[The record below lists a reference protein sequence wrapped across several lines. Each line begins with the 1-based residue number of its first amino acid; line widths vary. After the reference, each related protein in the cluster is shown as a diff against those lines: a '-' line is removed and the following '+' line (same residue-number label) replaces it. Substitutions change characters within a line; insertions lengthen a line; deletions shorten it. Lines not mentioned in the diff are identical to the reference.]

1 VIKRERRE
9 ALRRAYGRRC
19 GYCGVHEE
27 EAGSKLEIDHFRP
40 RSAGGANEGDS
51 QQSLGNLVYC
61 CPTCNRLKGDFWPDC
76 DPLQTP
82 HRLLHP
88 KRDNVSQHLQEGKD
102 GRLTALTETG
112 SFHIERLR
120 LNRPPLVALRRAR
133 RETEGLRR
141 DLITAQEE
149 QARLRERIGTLEIE
163 LEGILEQ
170 ILRLSGQ

>member
-1 VIKRERRE
+1 VVEQEGRE
-9 ALRRAYGRRC
+9 AIRCAYDCRC

-40 RSAGGANEGDS
+40 CSAGGGDG
-51 QQSLGNLVYC
+51 LDNLVYC
-61 CPTCNRLKGDFWPDC
+61 CPTCNRSKGDFWPDC
-76 DPLQTP
+76 DPLRTP
-82 HRLLHP
+82 RRLLHP
-88 KRDNVSQHLQEGKD
+88 KRDNVAQHLQEGKV

-133 RETEGLRR
+133 GETEGLRR
-141 DLITAQEE
+141 DLVTAQEE
-149 QARLRERIGTLEIE
+149 QVRLQEKIGALERE
-163 LEGILEQ
+163 LEGVLEH